1 MDENK
6 VPELPLMIEMF
17 VRLSASDRVALL
29 TVASRMMRHCHATP
43 VRINASTGTIIDQPA
58 VQ

>member
-6 VPELPLMIEMF
+6 VPELPLMMEMF

-29 TVASRMMRHCHATP
+29 TVASRMMRRCHTTP
-43 VRINASTGTIIDQPA
+43 MRINANTGTIIDQPVA
-58 VQ
+58 Q